1 MCGRYCGDPRT
12 IILCVVPGN
21 ADMTTSDGLH
31 MAREL
36 DPKGLRTLGVITK
49 IDIAPVNVFEETR
62 STLVKI
68 LKSPG
73 CQRMPVVVKPEDDIS
88 IFAQNLASDKVC
100 PIFAISN
107 VTGEGIPKLK
117 EFLSMLNSRILI
129 SGLFKKPSE
138 PVEFLIDGIY

>member
-1 MCGRYCGDPRT
+1 MGVSRMTKEHLG
-12 IILCVVPGN
+12 ISLALKVPIFI
-21 ADMTTSDGLH
+21 
-31 MAREL
+31 
-36 DPKGLRTLGVITK
+36 VITK